1 MKDEKKELCFILHN
15 IRSAYNVG
23 SIFRTA
29 DSVGVSRMYLSGYTP
44 TPFVYKNKA
53 LHQTKAE
60 KMLAKTALGAQ
71 AYLEWE
77 KSEDIFELIDS
88 LKNDGYKVIA
98 LEQDEVS
105 VSYDELESGGKMALI
120 LGNEPS
126 GVDQEVLD
134 VCDSI
139 IEIPMRGRKKS
150 LNVSVAAGVASYEL
164 MK

>member
-1 MKDEKKELCFILHN
+1 MKEGKKELCFILHN
-15 IRSAYNVG
+15 VRSAYNVG

-29 DSVGVSRMYLSGYTP
+29 DSVGASKMYLSGYTP
-44 TPFVYKNKA
+44 TPFVYKTKS

-71 AYLEWE
+71 AYLDWE
-77 KSEDIFELIDS
+77 KVDDIFGLIES
-88 LKNDGYKVIA
+88 LKKDGYMVIA
-98 LEQDEVS
+98 LEQDKRS
-105 VSYDELESGGKMALI
+105 VLYGEFESVGKMALI

-126 GVDQEVLD
+126 GVNQEVLD
-134 VCDSI
+134 ACDAI

-150 LNVSVAAGVASYEL
+150 LNVSVAAGIAGYEL